1 MSRKTEGELVLGKPK
16 NEQEAVINMANNFDK
31 INANPFLMNKMMLD
45 ANLQSSA
52 PKTYGQLKQVAGRA
66 FVFLDSKLPRKTL
79 QVNPFLKKSYPISDQ
94 EIYKFKKYV
103 KAVED
108 PLSVLKDLNSGSISR
123 EGIEAIRFV
132 YPTLY
137 SEMQSSVYDALEKSG
152 GETRYK
158 HRLQLGILMDMPT
171 DLALEPESIRGL
183 QSFYK
188 EAQVS
193 QAGGAISAVA
203 ADKLDLS
210 QSQATELEKVSNRRD
225 LNRS

>member
-1 MSRKTEGELVLGKPK
+1 
-16 NEQEAVINMANNFDK
+16 
-31 INANPFLMNKMMLD
+31 
-45 ANLQSSA
+45 
-52 PKTYGQLKQVAGRA
+52 
-66 FVFLDSKLPRKTL
+66 
-79 QVNPFLKKSYPISDQ
+79 
-94 EIYKFKKYV
+94 
-103 KAVED
+103 
-108 PLSVLKDLNSGSISR
+108 
-123 EGIEAIRFV
+123 
-132 YPTLY
+132 
-137 SEMQSSVYDALEKSG
+137 MQSSVYDALEKSG
-152 GETRYK
+152 GETSYK

-183 QSFYK
+183 QSFYR